1 MRRVL
6 AMELMRLPGGGSP
19 GRPGASG
26 QGNAP
31 AYRTIRAVCATLE
44 DDRPCTR
51 TSNRCEAVLR
61 DGSLVRAVEKAAGE
75 IEL

>member
-1 MRRVL
+1 M
-6 AMELMRLPGGGSP
+6 
-19 GRPGASG
+19 
-26 QGNAP
+26 AP

-44 DDRPCTR
+44 DDRPLYEDI
-51 TSNRCEAVLR
+51 NRCEAVLR